1 MPEQNLIER
10 LDELVEAILAG
21 RQTAPVVDADLATLG
36 AVAADLRDLPRP
48 DFKAQ
53 LRKKFAPEEETMS
66 ATATSVKEGFRTVTP
81 YFVVDGAD
89 RFIEFMKQAFEARPR
104 DRHLRPDG
112 TVMHADVR
120 IGDSMV
126 ELADHTK
133 QYPVVTMGMHLYV
146 DDVDAV
152 YAQAV
157 RAGAT
162 TLMGLTDQPYGD
174 REASIADPFGNHWYI
189 ATHQATGSRPEG
201 FSSITPFLHPKGADR
216 LIEFVAQ
223 AFGATVLERHAGA
236 DGAIAH
242 GVVRIGDSLLELS
255 EAHGQWGPMPANIH
269 LYVEDADA
277 VYERALAAGGT
288 SLYPVTDFPYGER
301 GGGVTD
307 PFGNNWF
314 MATPNR

>member
-10 LDELVEAILAG
+10 LDDLVEAILAG

-36 AVAADLRDLPRP
+36 AVAADLRDLSRP
-48 DFKAQ
+48 DFKAR

-66 ATATSVKEGFRTVTP
+66 ATATSVKEGFHTVTP

-89 RFIEFMKQAFEARPR
+89 RFIEFMRQAFGARPR

-126 ELADHTK
+126 ELADYTQ

-201 FSSITPFLHPKGADR
+201 YSSITPFLHPRGADR
-216 LIEFVAQ
+216 LIEFVKE

-236 DGAIAH
+236 DGAIVH
-242 GVVRIGDSLLELS
+242 GAVRIGDSLLELS

-277 VYERALAAGGT
+277 VYERAIAAGGT
-288 SLYPVTDFPYGER
+288 SLYRVADFPYGER

-314 MATPNR
+314 MATPK